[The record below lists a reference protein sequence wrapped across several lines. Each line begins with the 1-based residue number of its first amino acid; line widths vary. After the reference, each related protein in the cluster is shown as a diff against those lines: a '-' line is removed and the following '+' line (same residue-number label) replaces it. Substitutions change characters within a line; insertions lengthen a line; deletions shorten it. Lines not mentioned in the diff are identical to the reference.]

1 MPRAGRTTPLMYA
14 KTRLQDGTTNDRSVL
29 IELLQSGADLRRV
42 DVFGLSI
49 FDYLERAGATE
60 LAGWLKLLEN
70 DLG

>member
-1 MPRAGRTTPLMYA
+1 MTA
-14 KTRLQDGTTNDRSVL
+14 VL